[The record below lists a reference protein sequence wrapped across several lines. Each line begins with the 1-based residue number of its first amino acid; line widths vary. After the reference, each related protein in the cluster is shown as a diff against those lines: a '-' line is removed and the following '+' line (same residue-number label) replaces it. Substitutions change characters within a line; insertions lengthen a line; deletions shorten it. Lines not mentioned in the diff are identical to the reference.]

1 MQVHSKKSSN
11 NLQHR
16 WNLSYR
22 EAVAVQEKLRGEV
35 SIQPL
40 DESKINYLAA
50 ADISFSLRSP
60 VLYAAVLLFTYPDLR
75 LIKIEATKTETTFP
89 YIPGLLSF
97 REAPVL
103 LPLFQRIDP
112 APDVILVDGQGIAH
126 PRRFGLAAHLGVLL
140 NLPAIGCAKTKLYGD
155 YQSEPREKGDWVSL
169 TDGDEEIGRVLCT
182 RKNVK
187 PIFVSV
193 GNLVDMDS
201 AIPIVLHSSPKF
213 RIPEPIRQAHQEVN
227 RLRVADQNGSE
238 K

>member
-1 MQVHSKKSSN
+1 MQTKLIKAKN
-11 NLQHR
+11 NLQHP

-22 EAVAVQEKLRGEV
+22 EAVTVQEKLRGEV
-35 SIQPL
+35 RVQPL
-40 DESKINYLAA
+40 DENKIKYLAA

-75 LIKIEATKTETTFP
+75 LIKIEATKIEATFP

-103 LPLFQRIDP
+103 LPLFRRMEP

-126 PRRFGLAAHLGVLL
+126 PRRFGLAAHIGVLL
-140 NLPAIGCAKTKLYGD
+140 DIPSIGCAKTKLCGEYK
-155 YQSEPREKGDWVSL
+155 SEPREKGEWALL
-169 TDGDEEIGRVLCT
+169 TDGEEEIGRVLCT

-187 PIFVSV
+187 PIFISV
-193 GNLVDMDS
+193 GHLVDPDS
-201 AIPIVLHSSPKF
+201 AIRIVLHVSAKF
-213 RIPEPIRQAHQEVN
+213 RIPEPIRQAHNEVN
-227 RLRVADQNGSE
+227 RLRVADQNGSN